1 MKKFHE
7 LLESLR
13 EAQQISKKD
22 LAFRAGLSAGYI
34 SLLTR
39 GEREAPSEDAVKLLA
54 DALNLDQETRHD
66 FFEAAGYSSYTPP
79 PPLNGSS
86 MQTNGSELHKV
97 YTRADWGEAPDIRT
111 FYGRQHTLDELEQW
125 IMGDGCR
132 MVLIQGMGGTG
143 KTALTMM
150 LAAQISDT
158 FEYIFWRSLQSA
170 PPLKSILENCIFFF
184 SNQESADLPRT
195 EDEQI
200 LLLIRYLRKHR
211 CLLVLDNFESVLQS
225 GSRAGAYREGYEGYG
240 KLLLRAGESEHRS
253 SILLTARE
261 KPKEI
266 LRLEGK
272 ALFVRT
278 MHLPGMELIELQK
291 ILEEEDIFGT
301 GEAWEWLVKLY
312 AGNPMALK
320 LVSAS
325 IRELFGGDIG
335 LFLEDGEAVFGDIHD
350 LLDQQFQ
357 RLSEQERKVIYWLAI
372 EREPISLSDLRE
384 HIVPP
389 ISMRALQEALDSM
402 RRRSMIENAQ
412 SQFSLIPVILEY
424 ITEQI
429 IEDAFQ
435 SIESESPGIL
445 ASHALIRAQAKD
457 YIRNSQFRLILD
469 PLAERLFT
477 TLGYPVTDRKLR
489 RLIAIQQEMQAQTP
503 NYLAG
508 NALNLLIRLQ
518 EMLPDRPET
527 GEYDFSNLVVWQAY
541 LQGKRLHTIN
551 FSYADLSRSTFT
563 NTFGGILSVAVSPD
577 SSLVAA
583 GTANGEI
590 RLWQSPG
597 GTPYMT
603 YKGHTDW
610 VGAVAFSPD
619 GHTLASGSDDHT
631 VRLWDVETGLH
642 LHTLKEYSGW
652 VQAVAFSP
660 DGRLLATGS
669 EDCMVQLWDV
679 NSAMHVAT
687 FAGHT
692 NKIYSVAFSPDGELL
707 ATAGEDKTVRI
718 WSVGRRECL
727 QIFYGHEGWVQS
739 VAFSPDGQLLA
750 SGSGDLTIR
759 VWHIDTGTCVRI
771 LSGHTRWVQSVAF
784 SPDGQLLASGSE
796 DRTVRIWDT
805 THWDGL
811 RTLQGPRSRIY
822 SIAFSPDGQLLVSGS
837 ADQAINLWETKNWES
852 LTTLKGYSNRIY
864 SIAFS
869 PDGQLL
875 ASGSDDQTV
884 RLWETRTGALLKTF
898 LEDGTW
904 RYSIAFSPDG
914 RFLASG
920 SDDQTVRLV
929 DVASGKLL
937 KTFEGHSNWV
947 WSVAFSPNGR
957 YLASGG
963 NDQAIRLWEVRSGKT
978 LLTMDGHTSWV
989 RSVAFSPDGRLL
1001 ASGSEDQ
1008 TVRIWEVSSG
1018 TCLSVLRGHHDR
1030 IYSVAFSPD
1039 GAYVASGSK
1048 DRTIRLWD
1056 VKSGAC
1062 IKILEGHNNWV
1073 WSIVF
1078 TPDGR
1083 FLASGSEDQT
1093 VRLWEVKTGT
1103 SLKTLEGHKSW
1114 VQSVTCS
1121 ILDGRQLVASG
1132 SHDGTIKLW
1141 DVQTGE
1147 CLQTLS
1153 SSKPYEG
1160 MNITGA
1166 KGLTQAQREMLK
1178 ELGASEDH

>member
-22 LAFRAGLSAGYI
+22 LALRTGLSAGYI

-39 GEREAPSEDAVKLLA
+39 GEREAPSEDAVKFLA
-54 DALNLDQETRHD
+54 NALNLDQKTRND
-66 FFEAAGYSSYTPP
+66 FFAAAGYSSDISSS
-79 PPLNGSS
+79 PLNGSLVYMS
-86 MQTNGSELHKV
+86 GSKTH
-97 YTRADWGEAPDIRT
+97 TAHPRADWGEAPDIRT
-111 FYGRQHTLDELEQW
+111 FYGRQDKLDELEQW

-143 KTALTMM
+143 KTALATM
-150 LAAQISDT
+150 LAAQISDA

-170 PPLKSILENCIFFF
+170 QPLKSILENCIFFF
-184 SNQESADLPRT
+184 SNQESTDLPRT

-200 LLLIRYLRKHR
+200 LLLIRYLREHR

-266 LRLEGK
+266 LRQEGK

-278 MHLPGMELIELQK
+278 MHLLGMELVELQK

-301 GEAWEWLVKLY
+301 HDAWERLVRLY

-350 LLDQQFQ
+350 LLDQQFL

-384 HIVPP
+384 HIVPS

-402 RRRSMIENAQ
+402 RRRSMIENTRGY
-412 SQFSLIPVILEY
+412 FSLIPVISEY
-424 ITEQI
+424 ITERI

-435 SIESESPGIL
+435 AIESEHAGIL
-445 ASHALIRAQAKD
+445 TSHALIRAQAKD
-457 YIRNSQFRLILD
+457 YIRNSQFRLILG

-477 TLGYPVTDRKLR
+477 TLGYPETDRKLR
-489 RLIAIQQEMQAQTP
+489 RLIAIQQEMRAQTP
-503 NYLAG
+503 NYVAG
-508 NALNLLIRLQ
+508 NVLNLLIRLQ
-518 EMLPDRPET
+518 EMLPERPEPR
-527 GEYDFSNLVVWQAY
+527 EYDFSNLMVWQAY
-541 LQGKRLHTIN
+541 LQGKRLHKMN
-551 FSYADLSRSTFT
+551 FAYADLSRSTFT

-577 SSLVAA
+577 SSLIAA

-610 VGAVAFSPD
+610 VGAVAFSPN

-631 VRLWDVETGLH
+631 VRLWDVETGHH
-642 LHTLKEYSGW
+642 LHTLEGHSGW

-660 DGRLLATGS
+660 DEKFLATGS
-669 EDCMVQLWDV
+669 EDCTVQIWDV
-679 NSAMHVAT
+679 NNAMHVAT
-687 FAGHT
+687 FSGHT
-692 NKIYSVAFSPDGELL
+692 NKIYSVAFSPDGKLL

-718 WSVGRRECL
+718 WSVASGECF
-727 QIFYGHEGWVQS
+727 QIFHEHKGWVQS
-739 VAFSPDGQLLA
+739 VVFSPDGQLLA
-750 SGSGDLTIR
+750 SGGGDHTIR
-759 VWHIDTGTCVRI
+759 VWHVDTGTCIRV
-771 LSGHTRWVQSVAF
+771 LLGHTGWVQSVVF

-796 DRTVRIWDT
+796 DRTIRIWDT
-805 THWDGL
+805 THWDCL

-822 SIAFSPDGQLLVSGS
+822 SVAFSSNKQVLVSGS

-869 PDGQLL
+869 PDGQRL
-875 ASGSDDQTV
+875 ASGSDDQAV
-884 RLWETRTGALLKTF
+884 RLWGVRTGALLKTF
-898 LEDGTW
+898 PEDGTW

-914 RFLASG
+914 RLLASG
-920 SDDQTVRLV
+920 SDDQTVRLLE
-929 DVASGKLL
+929 VASGKLL
-937 KTFEGHSNWV
+937 KTLEGHSNWV

-957 YLASGG
+957 LLASGG
-963 NDQAIRLWEVRSGKT
+963 NDQAIRLWEVKSGKA
-978 LLTMDGHTSWV
+978 LNAMEGHTSWV

-1008 TVRIWEVSSG
+1008 TVRLWEVKTG
-1018 TCLSVLRGHHDR
+1018 TCLSVLRGHRDR
-1030 IYSVAFSPD
+1030 IYSVVFSPD
-1039 GAYVASGSK
+1039 GAYLASGSK
-1048 DRTIRLWD
+1048 DRTICLWD
-1056 VKSGAC
+1056 VGSGRC
-1062 IKILEGHNNWV
+1062 IKSLEGHSDWV

-1078 TPDGR
+1078 TPDGQ

-1093 VRLWEVKTGT
+1093 VRLWEVKAGT
-1103 SLKTLEGHKSW
+1103 CLKTLEGHSSW
-1114 VQSVTCS
+1114 VQSVACS
-1121 ILDGRQLVASG
+1121 TLDGRQVVASG

-1141 DVQTGE
+1141 DVQTGD

-1160 MNITGA
+1160 MNITGV
-1166 KGLTQAQREMLK
+1166 KGLTQAQKEMLK
-1178 ELGASEDH
+1178 ELGATED